1 MDILLKAVRTRLT
14 SDATLINIVAADDII
29 SSYNAEYT
37 NYPCISL
44 GIEAGGSFSEI
55 SGVTRTTM
63 VIDVYSRTNKQE
75 LWVIYDRIKTLL
87 HNQERYIT
95 NVSRVVHLI
104 HEVKVDDN
112 QYDLARNVW
121 HLSAQYEILYS
132 ITGLS
137 ITTGANGAVYADETS
152 VSAISEKEIAKF
164 RGQVSLDISFESE
177 MHSGQDRFG
186 ETLYY
191 HTGIARLTFEEMMF
205 KPSSLNLLWDI
216 NANSS
221 GTLNDGS
228 TSATIYQVS
237 QSSYPSYLQVLFQMT
252 KTDDGRRLEIEAD
265 RAVCQSL
272 NIPFSKSDLS
282 VINCEWILLGDSS
295 RSVVKVA
302 VEN

>member
-1 MDILLKAVRTRLT
+1 MDILLKAIRTRLI
-14 SDATLINIVAADDII
+14 SDVTLTNMVEADDVT

-55 SGVTRTTM
+55 SGVTRATM
-63 VIDVYSRTNKQE
+63 VMDVYSRTNKQE
-75 LWVIYDRIKTLL
+75 LWTIYDRIKILL
-87 HNQERYIT
+87 HNQERDIT

-132 ITGLS
+132 ITGLN
-137 ITTGANGAVYADETS
+137 ITTGANGAVYADEAS
-152 VSAISEKEIAKF
+152 VSAISAKEIAQF

-177 MHSGQDRFG
+177 VRSGRDRFG
-186 ETLYY
+186 KTLYY
-191 HTGIARLTFEEMMF
+191 HTGIAKLTFEEMMF

-216 NANSS
+216 NTNSS

-228 TSATIYQVS
+228 SLATTYQVS
-237 QSSYPSYLQVLFQMT
+237 QNSHPSYLQVLFQMT
-252 KTDDGRRLEIEAD
+252 KTDDGKRLEIEAD

-282 VINCEWILLGDSS
+282 VFNCEWVLLGDSS
-295 RSVVKVA
+295 GSVVKVA

>member
-63 VIDVYSRTNKQE
+63 VMDVYSRTNKQE